1 MTWQEAYR
9 ILELSTP
16 KTLEEV
22 REAYSIQVKA
32 WHPDRFEGDS
42 KMHRVGTAKMKLVN
56 EAFKFVKDNWN
67 NHVPRQV
74 SSEFESPTESANRGS
89 TVFVKRK
96 TGVRDILTVLDDGT
110 SEARK
115 NKVVV
120 AAKRVHEYL
129 GDATVTVSYPGH
141 RQREVRLKV
150 GDTVT
155 LEFSQSI
162 LFEIRLLQVRKVY
175 KVRRG
180 MPLPQAHLAIDMVV
194 TKMI

>member
-56 EAFKFVKDNWN
+56 EAFKFVKDNWSKRA
-67 NHVPRQV
+67 PGQA
-74 SSEFESPTESANRGS
+74 SSEFESPTESANHGS
-89 TVFVKRK
+89 TVAGKRK
-96 TGVRDILTVLDDGT
+96 TGLRDILTVLDNGT

-150 GDTVT
+150 GESAT

-162 LFEIRLLQVRKVY
+162 LFEIRLLQIRKVY

-180 MPLPQAHLAIDMVV
+180 MLLPQALLAIDMVV